1 MCALA
6 IIEGIDGDADALV
19 TGLLYH
25 IGDVLQQLNEPLA
38 WTVAEKAVE

>member
-19 TGLLYH
+19 TGLLYLV
-25 IGDVLQQLNEPLA
+25 GDVLRRLNEPSA
-38 WTVAEKAVE
+38 STVAEKAVE

>member
-6 IIEGIDGDADALV
+6 IIEGIDGDALV